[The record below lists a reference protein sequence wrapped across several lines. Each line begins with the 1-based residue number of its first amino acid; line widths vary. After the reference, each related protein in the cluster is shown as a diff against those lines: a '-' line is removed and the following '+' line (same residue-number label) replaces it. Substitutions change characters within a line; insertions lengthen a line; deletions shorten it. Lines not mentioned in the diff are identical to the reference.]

1 MLNKIK
7 FMLLFW
13 LFLGLV
19 VTVSCNEKSST
30 IGNLD
35 NTDNTASNVATTEVQ
50 KIVEIEFWTWSPMN
64 ETIKKFEVENPY
76 IRIKTKLF
84 DYFELKEEYMKALTT
99 GSGPDVLMFYS
110 DLFGLY
116 TVDGFLQDVLTEPFN
131 AGKYQKDFPRWDSG
145 LSLDNKQLLSLT
157 YSAAPQITLY
167 RADVMKDNGFPF
179 EPEEFAKFLEK
190 PDNILQIAEKLKQ
203 KDQYIF
209 QWPFD
214 LPNIVGLSVGSF
226 DKDLNYLRHG
236 ELFNT
241 ALDIS
246 KASYSNNMILY
257 GNLWT
262 DRGKEAIKNDKL
274 VMILEANTYSINEL
288 ERLVPEQN
296 GLWKITKPALGI
308 AAWQFDSRVAINAQ
322 SNNKEQAWKFMEY
335 LVTHKSGVMYD
346 NHAIPEYIPARQSIQ
361 KVEVLDTYLG
371 NQNISAIFYELAEK
385 MAPVKM
391 TPMDEE
397 ANNIFGQGIWK
408 ASEQYTDSN
417 EDMKEILEEISK
429 MLNVEKIN

>member
-1 MLNKIK
+1 MSNKIK

-13 LFLGLV
+13 LLLGLIV
-19 VTVSCNEKSST
+19 VGCNEKPST
-30 IGNLD
+30 IGNID
-35 NTDNTASNVATTEVQ
+35 NTDNTASNTDKTEVQ

-76 IRIKTKLF
+76 IRVKTKLF

-99 GSGPDVLMFYS
+99 GRGPDVLMFYS

-116 TVDGFLQDVLTEPFN
+116 TVDGFLQDVLIEPFN

-179 EPEEFAKFLEK
+179 EPDEFAKFLEN
-190 PDNILQIAEKLKQ
+190 PDNILQIADKLKQ

-209 QWPFD
+209 QWPSD

-262 DRGKEAIKNDKL
+262 DRGKEAIKNNKL

-322 SNNKEQAWKFMEY
+322 SNNKEQSWKFMEY
-335 LVTHKSGVMYD
+335 LVTHKSGFMYD
-346 NHAIPEYIPARQSIQ
+346 THATPEYIPARQSLQ
-361 KVEVLDTYLG
+361 KSEVLDTYLG
-371 NQNISAIFYELAEK
+371 KQNISVIFNELAEK

-397 ANNIFGQGIWK
+397 ANNIFSQGIWK
-408 ASEQYTDSN
+408 ASEQNTDSN
-417 EDMKEILEEISK
+417 EDIKEILEDISK
-429 MLNVEKIN
+429 MLNEEKNN